1 MKYRPPP
8 VAGERANHRSVA
20 AVTAAGRSHRQSPA
34 TGSRRGSEDAVRAGD
49 AAGTPF
55 RASPRRPRTR
65 TTARRNAPCIIWAPH
80 ALAVRRPPLPPSRSQ
95 LRTSGRTSRKGAAA
109 AHCIRR
115 LRWSRMPRVAQF
127 QTAEATLLDQ
137 PVLVHGGDDS
147 PPSIRFL
154 FLSSHRKW
162 HCRLFQWEWRAE
174 RSRRRPVPVLH
185 VSEATSKFCNVTK
198 QNVAGKK
205 KSDTGST

>member
-1 MKYRPPP
+1 MR
-8 VAGERANHRSVA
+8 EMRLEHHSV
-20 AVTAAGRSHRQSPA
+20 
-34 TGSRRGSEDAVRAGD
+34 
-49 AAGTPF
+49 
-55 RASPRRPRTR
+55 PRR
-65 TTARRNAPCIIWAPH
+65 A
-80 ALAVRRPPLPPSRSQ
+80 ALAHGRRPAEMPRRPPLPPSRSQ

-115 LRWSRMPRVAQF
+115 LRCSRVPRVAQF

-198 QNVAGKK
+198 QNVAGKRK
-205 KSDTGST
+205 FRYRFNLRACNSYAQVEQRVGTA